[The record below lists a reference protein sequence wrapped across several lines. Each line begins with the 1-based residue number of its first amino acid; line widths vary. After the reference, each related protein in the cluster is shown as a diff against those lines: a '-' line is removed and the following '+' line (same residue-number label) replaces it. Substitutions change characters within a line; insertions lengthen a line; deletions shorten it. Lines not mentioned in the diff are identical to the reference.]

1 MGSVSISFT
10 PVDLGPR
17 EPISLEIARRLVE
30 YLLSGQVT
38 PGERIPSE
46 RQLAQDLGVGRSAVR
61 EAIKSLALLGLLEVR
76 QGDGTYLWRVNTGLP
91 IQKIEWGLLLGVNR
105 TRDVVEA
112 RRHLE
117 LVVAGLAAE
126 RRDAAMV
133 RSLQGLYAEM
143 EAAASDPDRFVA
155 ADVAFHLQIAEA
167 TGNEVLFRMMSSI
180 SELLR
185 DWITRVM
192 RVEGNFQP
200 SLAEHEVVLAAI
212 VAGDAAAARSAML
225 AHMDGAA
232 SRLAT
237 TIRDGGHEAAD
248 PL

>member
-1 MGSVSISFT
+1 M
-10 PVDLGPR
+10 
-17 EPISLEIARRLVE
+17 EIARRLVD
-30 YLLSGQVT
+30 YLLSGQVA

-61 EAIKSLALLGLLEVR
+61 EAIKSLALLGLVEVR
-76 QGDGTYLWRVNTGLP
+76 QGDGTYLWRIDTGLP
-91 IQKIEWGLLLGVNR
+91 IQKIEWGLLLGVKR
-105 TRDVVEA
+105 THDLVEA

-126 RRDAAMV
+126 RRDEAAV
-133 RSLQGLYAEM
+133 LILRELFAEM
-143 EAAASDPDRFVA
+143 EAAASDPDRFVN
-155 ADVAFHLQIAEA
+155 ADVAFHLRIAEA

-185 DWITRVM
+185 DWIARVM
-192 RVEGNFQP
+192 RVEANFRP
-200 SLAEHEVVLAAI
+200 SLAEHQAVLAAI
-212 VAGDAAAARSAML
+212 VAGDADAARSAML

-237 TIRDGGHEAAD
+237 AIRDGGHDAA
-248 PL
+248 PGH

>member
-1 MGSVSISFT
+1 
-10 PVDLGPR
+10 
-17 EPISLEIARRLVE
+17 LEIARRLVD
-30 YLLSGQVT
+30 YLLSGQVA

-61 EAIKSLALLGLLEVR
+61 EAIKSLALLGLVEVR
-76 QGDGTYLWRVNTGLP
+76 QGDGTYLWRIDTGLP
-91 IQKIEWGLLLGVNR
+91 IQKIEWGLLLGVKR
-105 TRDVVEA
+105 THDLVEA

-126 RRDAAMV
+126 RRDEAAV
-133 RSLQGLYAEM
+133 LTLRELFAEM
-143 EAAASDPDRFVA
+143 EAAVSDPDRFVN
-155 ADVAFHLQIAEA
+155 ADVAFHLRIAEA

-185 DWITRVM
+185 DWIARVM
-192 RVEGNFQP
+192 RDEANFRP
-200 SLAEHEVVLAAI
+200 SLEEHRAVLAAI
-212 VAGDAAAARSAML
+212 VAGDANAARSAML

-237 TIRDGGHEAAD
+237 TIRNGGHEAAD
-248 PL
+248 AR